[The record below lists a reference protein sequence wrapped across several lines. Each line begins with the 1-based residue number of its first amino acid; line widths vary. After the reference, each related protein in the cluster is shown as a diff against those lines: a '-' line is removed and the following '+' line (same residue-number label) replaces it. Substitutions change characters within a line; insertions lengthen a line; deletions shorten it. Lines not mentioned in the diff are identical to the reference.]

1 MTRRSITRPTRSVR
15 GTATAVVGGTA
26 AALML
31 FTAAPAGADTPVAE
45 PDSFTSAFT
54 AMATPDQ
61 VVNGDG
67 VATPGQPGATG
78 TFTLRI
84 NSDLDIVCYD
94 IALDGVTGD
103 YMSPAKTAT
112 HIHEAAAGAAG
123 PPRLAFPNPTPIGD
137 GPRSSTG
144 CMQGPFTTGLTP
156 AGADADS
163 GTGFTLDQIEAN
175 PAGFAADTHT
185 VDFVA
190 GAVRGQLTQIPVGS
204 VATGGGGSALAA
216 ASDSASSNAVPVVGA
231 VALGAVVL
239 GATAIAGVTLVARRS
254 GTARS

>member
-1 MTRRSITRPTRSVR
+1 MTRRSSTRPTRSIR

-26 AALML
+26 TAAAMML
-31 FTAAPAGADTPVAE
+31 FAAAPAGADTPVAE

-67 VATPGQPGATG
+67 DATPGQPGAMG

-94 IALDGVTGD
+94 IALEGVTGD

-112 HIHEAAAGAAG
+112 HLHQAAAGAAG

-137 GPRSSTG
+137 GPRTSSG

-163 GTGFTLDQIEAN
+163 GTGFTLDQIEAD
-175 PAGFAADTHT
+175 PAAFAADTHS

-204 VATGGGGSALAA
+204 VATGGGGAALAA
-216 ASDSASSNAVPVVGA
+216 ASDSASSSMMPVVGA
-231 VALGAVVL
+231 VALGAMVL
-239 GATAIAGVTLVARRS
+239 AGVTFAARREV
-254 GTARS
+254 RS

>member
-1 MTRRSITRPTRSVR
+1 MTRRSITRPTMSVR

-137 GPRSSTG
+137 GPRTSSG

-163 GTGFTLDQIEAN
+163 GTGFTLDQIEAD
-175 PAGFAADTHT
+175 PAAFAADTHT
-185 VDFVA
+185 VDFAA
-190 GAVRGQLTQIPVGS
+190 GAVRGQLSQIPVGS

-216 ASDSASSNAVPVVGA
+216 ADSASSSVLPVVGA
-231 VALGAVVL
+231 VALGAMVV
-239 GATAIAGVTLVARRS
+239 AGVTFAARREV
-254 GTARS
+254 RS

>member
-1 MTRRSITRPTRSVR
+1 MTSRSITRPTKSVR
-15 GTATAVVGGTA
+15 GTAAAVAGGA

-31 FTAAPAGADTPVAE
+31 LTAAPAGADTPVAE

-61 VVNGDG
+61 VLNGEG

-84 NSDLDIVCYD
+84 NSDLDIICYD

-112 HIHEAAAGAAG
+112 HIHQAAAGAAG

-137 GPRSSTG
+137 GPRTSSG

-156 AGADADS
+156 AGAAADS

-185 VDFVA
+185 VDFSA
-190 GAVRGQLTQIPVGS
+190 GAVRGQLTRIPVGS

-216 ASDSASSNAVPVVGA
+216 SDSAADSAVPVVGA
-231 VALGAVVL
+231 VALGAM
-239 GATAIAGVTLVARRS
+239 AIAGVTLVARRS

>member
-1 MTRRSITRPTRSVR
+1 MTRRSVPRPTRSIQR
-15 GTATAVVGGTA
+15 TATAVVGGTA
-26 AALML
+26 TAAALML
-31 FTAAPAGADTPVAE
+31 FAAAPAGADTPVAE

-61 VVNGDG
+61 VVNGEG
-67 VATPGQPGATG
+67 VATPGEPGAMG

-94 IALDGVTGD
+94 IALEGVTGD
-103 YMSPAKTAT
+103 YMSAAKTAT
-112 HIHEAAAGAAG
+112 HLHEASAGAAG

-137 GPRSSTG
+137 GPRSSSG

-163 GTGFTLDQIEAN
+163 GTGFTLDRIEAN

-185 VDFVA
+185 ADFVA
-190 GAVRGQLTQIPVGS
+190 GTVRGQLTQIPVGS
-204 VATGGGGSALAA
+204 VATGGGGSAIA
-216 ASDSASSNAVPVVGA
+216 ASDSASSSVLPVAGA
-231 VALGAVVL
+231 VALGAM
-239 GATAIAGVTLVARRS
+239 AIAGVTVVARRS

>member
-1 MTRRSITRPTRSVR
+1 MTRRSIPRPATSIRS
-15 GTATAVVGGTA
+15 TATALVGGTA
-26 AALML
+26 ALML
-31 FTAAPAGADTPVAE
+31 FAAAPAGADTPVAE

-61 VVNGDG
+61 VLNGEG
-67 VATPGQPGATG
+67 VATPGQPGAMG

-94 IALDGVTGD
+94 IALEGVTGD

-112 HIHEAAAGAAG
+112 HIHQAAAGAAG

-137 GPRSSTG
+137 GPRTSSG

-156 AGADADS
+156 AGATADS
-163 GTGFTLDQIEAN
+163 GAGFTLDRIEAD
-175 PAGFAADTHT
+175 PAAFAADTHT
-185 VDFVA
+185 VDFSA

-204 VATGGGGSALAA
+204 VATGGGGSSLAA
-216 ASDSASSNAVPVVGA
+216 ADSASSSVLPVVGA
-231 VALGAVVL
+231 VALGAMVV
-239 GATAIAGVTLVARRS
+239 AGVTFAARREV
-254 GTARS
+254 RS

>member
-1 MTRRSITRPTRSVR
+1 MTRRSIQRPAPSIRS
-15 GTATAVVGGTA
+15 TATALVGGTA
-26 AALML
+26 ALML
-31 FTAAPAGADTPVAE
+31 FAAAPAGADTPVAE

-61 VVNGDG
+61 VLNGDG
-67 VATPGQPGATG
+67 VATPGQPGAMG

-84 NSDLDIVCYD
+84 NSDLDIICYD
-94 IALDGVTGD
+94 IALEGVTGD

-112 HIHEAAAGAAG
+112 HIHQAAAGAAG

-137 GPRSSTG
+137 GPRTSSG

-163 GTGFTLDQIEAN
+163 GTGFTLDQIEAD
-175 PAGFAADTHT
+175 PAAFAADTHT
-185 VDFVA
+185 VDFSA
-190 GAVRGQLTQIPVGS
+190 GAVRGQLSQIPVGS

-216 ASDSASSNAVPVVGA
+216 SDSASSSVLPVAGA
-231 VALGAVVL
+231 VALGAMVV
-239 GATAIAGVTLVARRS
+239 AGVTFAARREV
-254 GTARS
+254 RS

>member
-1 MTRRSITRPTRSVR
+1 MTRRSIPRPAMSIRS
-15 GTATAVVGGTA
+15 TATVLVGGTA
-26 AALML
+26 ALML
-31 FTAAPAGADTPVAE
+31 FAAAPAGADTPVAE

-61 VVNGDG
+61 VLNGEG
-67 VATPGQPGATG
+67 VATPGQPGAMG

-94 IALDGVTGD
+94 IALEGVTGD

-112 HIHEAAAGAAG
+112 HLHQAAAGAAG

-137 GPRSSTG
+137 GPRTSSG

-156 AGADADS
+156 AGATADS
-163 GTGFTLDQIEAN
+163 GTGFTLDQIEAD
-175 PAGFAADTHT
+175 PAAFAADTHT
-185 VDFVA
+185 VDFAA

-204 VATGGGGSALAA
+204 VATGGGGSAIA
-216 ASDSASSNAVPVVGA
+216 ASDSASSSVLPVVGA
-231 VALGAVVL
+231 VALGAMVV
-239 GATAIAGVTLVARRS
+239 AGVTFAARREV
-254 GTARS
+254 RS

>member
-1 MTRRSITRPTRSVR
+1 MTRRSITRPALSVR

-54 AMATPDQ
+54 AMATPEQ
-61 VVNGDG
+61 VLNGEG

-78 TFTLRI
+78 AFTLRI

-112 HIHEAAAGAAG
+112 HLHQAATGAAG

-137 GPRSSTG
+137 GPRTSSG

-156 AGADADS
+156 AGAAADS

-185 VDFVA
+185 VDFSA

-204 VATGGGGSALAA
+204 VATGGGGWALA
-216 ASDSASSNAVPVVGA
+216 ASDSATSSAMPLVGA
-231 VALGAVVL
+231 AALGAM
-239 GATAIAGVTLVARRS
+239 AIAGVTLVARRN

>member
-1 MTRRSITRPTRSVR
+1 MTRRSITRPTTSLR
-15 GTATAVVGGTA
+15 GTATALVGGTA
-26 AALML
+26 TAAAMML
-31 FTAAPAGADTPVAE
+31 FAAPAGAETPVAE
-45 PDSFTSAFT
+45 PESFTSAFT

-61 VVNGDG
+61 VVNGDA
-67 VATPGQPGATG
+67 VATPGQPGAMG

-94 IALDGVTGD
+94 IALEGVTGD
-103 YMSPAKTAT
+103 YMSPAKTST
-112 HIHEAAAGAAG
+112 HLHEAAAGAAG

-137 GPRSSTG
+137 GPRTSSG

-163 GTGFTLDQIEAN
+163 GTGFTLDQIEAD

-190 GAVRGQLTQIPVGS
+190 GAVRGQLTPIPVGS
-204 VATGGGGSALAA
+204 VATGGGGAALAA
-216 ASDSASSNAVPVVGA
+216 ASDSASNSVLPVVGA
-231 VALGAVVL
+231 VALGAMVV
-239 GATAIAGVTLVARRS
+239 AGVTFAARREV
-254 GTARS
+254 RS

>member
-1 MTRRSITRPTRSVR
+1 MTRRSIPRPATSIRR
-15 GTATAVVGGTA
+15 TATAVVGGTA
-26 AALML
+26 TAAALML
-31 FTAAPAGADTPVAE
+31 FAAAPAGADTPVAE

-61 VVNGDG
+61 VLNGEG
-67 VATPGQPGATG
+67 VATPGQPGAMG

-94 IALDGVTGD
+94 IALEGVTGD

-112 HIHEAAAGAAG
+112 HIHQAAAGAAG

-137 GPRSSTG
+137 GPRTSSG

-163 GTGFTLDQIEAN
+163 GTGFTLDQIEAD
-175 PAGFAADTHT
+175 PAAFAADTHT
-185 VDFVA
+185 VDFSA

-204 VATGGGGSALAA
+204 VATGGGGSAVA
-216 ASDSASSNAVPVVGA
+216 ASDSASSSVVPVVGA
-231 VALGAVVL
+231 VALGAMVV
-239 GATAIAGVTLVARRS
+239 AGVTFAARREV
-254 GTARS
+254 RS